1 LNTSIPSGLR
11 IFITGCN
18 GLLGQ
23 KLTQLLAE
31 HNSIFG
37 VDLQPRMHLQDAP
50 CEYFPQDITRR
61 DEILELVARIQP
73 NYIINTAAMT
83 DVDGCEEQK
92 DRCWRINVLAVE
104 HLIRAA
110 KKVKAHLIHISSD
123 YVFDGTHPPY
133 REEDPTKPLGF
144 YGKSKLAS
152 ENELRGADVPHTII
166 RTQVLYGVGDEIRP
180 NFVDFVLRRL
190 QSVGV
195 IKIVADQRG
204 NPTLADDLA
213 SGIARV
219 IQLQKEGIFHISGS
233 ESATRYDFARQ
244 IAVEFG
250 EDPDRIQPIKTAELA
265 QKSPR
270 PADSTF
276 VLDKIARELSFT
288 PRGIRE
294 GLREFHRQWEARKRA
309 HGGDTQ

>member
-1 LNTSIPSGLR
+1 MDFSIPSGLR

-23 KLTQLLAE
+23 RLTQSLAE
-31 HNSIFG
+31 SNHIFG
-37 VDLQPRMHLQDAP
+37 VDLQPQMHLQNTP

-61 DEILELVARIQP
+61 DEIIELVAKIQP

-110 KKVKAHLIHISSD
+110 KKAKAHLIHISSD
-123 YVFDGTHPPY
+123 YVFDGTSPPY
-133 REEDPTKPLGF
+133 WEEAPTKPLGF

-152 ENELRGADVPHTII
+152 ENELRGAEVPHTII
-166 RTQVLYGVGDEIRP
+166 RTQVLYGVGDNIRP

-190 QSVGV
+190 QAGDVV
-195 IKIVADQRG
+195 KIVADQRG

-219 IQLQKEGIFHISGS
+219 MVLQKEGIFHISGS
-233 ESATRYDFARQ
+233 ESVTRHEFARR
-244 IAVEFG
+244 IAIEFG
-250 EDPDRIQPIKTAELA
+250 ENPDRIQPIKTAELA

-276 VLDKIARELSFT
+276 TLDKIVRELSFL
-288 PRGIRE
+288 PRGIQE
-294 GLREFHRQWEARKRA
+294 GLREYHRQWNARKKA
-309 HGGDTQ
+309 YGGKI

>member
-1 LNTSIPSGLR
+1 MNSSIPSGLR

-23 KLTQLLAE
+23 KLTLLLAK
-31 HNSIFG
+31 HNHIFG
-37 VDLQPRMHLQDAP
+37 VDLQTRMHLRDAP
-50 CEYFPQDITRR
+50 CEYFTQDITRR
-61 DEILELVARIQP
+61 DEVLELALKIRP

-83 DVDGCEEQK
+83 DVDGCEVQK
-92 DRCWRINVLAVE
+92 DRCWRINVLAVD

-152 ENELRGADVPHTII
+152 ENILRGADVPHTII
-166 RTQVLYGVGDEIRP
+166 RTQVLYGVGDNIRP
-180 NFVDFVLRRL
+180 NFVDFVLQRL

-195 IKIVADQRG
+195 IKIVEDQRG

-219 IQLQKEGIFHISGS
+219 MQLQKEGIFHISGS
-233 ESATRYDFARQ
+233 ESVTRYEFARR
-244 IAVEFG
+244 IAAEFG
-250 EDPDRIQPIKTAELA
+250 ENPDRIQPIKTSELV

-276 VLDKIARELSFT
+276 ALDKIARELAFS
-288 PRGIRE
+288 PRGIHA
-294 GLREFHRQWEARKRA
+294 GLQEYHRQRDAGKREY
-309 HGGDTQ
+309 GGETQ